1 MKDYCM
7 CVLER
12 KINEKCKCSI
22 GSRKKEK
29 EDVEEDQMMLLEQ
42 KKTIKMPAMKENNSC
57 LRTFFIQQI
66 IFKALISSR
75 LEFFC
80 SDIFFSVGLF
90 NQQPKTAFLKARFDF
105 YFTSVSGRSS

>member
-1 MKDYCM
+1 MTKTRSR
-7 CVLER
+7 ER

-22 GSRKKEK
+22 GRRKKEK
-29 EDVEEDQMMLLEQ
+29 EDVKEDQMMLLEQ

-75 LEFFC
+75 LEFF
-80 SDIFFSVGLF
+80 SGDIFFSVGLF
-90 NQQPKTAFLKARFDF
+90 NQQPKTAFLNA
-105 YFTSVSGRSS
+105 

>member
-1 MKDYCM
+1 MTKTRSR
-7 CVLER
+7 ER
-12 KINEKCKCSI
+12 KINEKCKCSM
-22 GSRKKEK
+22 GRRKKEK
-29 EDVEEDQMMLLEQ
+29 EDQMMLLEQ

-75 LEFFC
+75 LDFFS

-90 NQQPKTAFLKARFDF
+90 NQQPKTLFLNARFDF
-105 YFTSVSGRSS
+105 NLTSWAIKTSQVF